1 MNQRHIQDDFEGT
14 SIHKWELDHGIV
26 RYVKGGCEY
35 VVCMDWDEFQ
45 RKAEDERQRARRE
58 FIAEQQEAAYFGR

>member
-1 MNQRHIQDDFEGT
+1 MTEHIQDNFEGT
-14 SIHKWELDHGIV
+14 SIQKWELDHGIA
-26 RYVKGGCEY
+26 RIVKNGCEY
-35 VVCMDWDEFQ
+35 VVCVDWDGFL